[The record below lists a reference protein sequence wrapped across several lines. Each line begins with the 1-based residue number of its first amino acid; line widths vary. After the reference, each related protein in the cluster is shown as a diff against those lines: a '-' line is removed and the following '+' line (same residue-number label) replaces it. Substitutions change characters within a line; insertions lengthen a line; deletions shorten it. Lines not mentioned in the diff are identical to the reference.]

1 MARQI
6 VGKLGEERRP
16 GKDFGMTPSQ
26 ALEGIPG
33 EIRWWNCHGVGDN
46 ILKYL
51 YLPYNLELYG
61 CPSYVLHCNIYI
73 YSIHI
78 IDTYILDPNALCS
91 GVN

>member
-33 EIRWWNCHGVGDN
+33 EIR
-46 ILKYL
+46 
-51 YLPYNLELYG
+51 
-61 CPSYVLHCNIYI
+61 
-73 YSIHI
+73 
-78 IDTYILDPNALCS
+78 
-91 GVN
+91 